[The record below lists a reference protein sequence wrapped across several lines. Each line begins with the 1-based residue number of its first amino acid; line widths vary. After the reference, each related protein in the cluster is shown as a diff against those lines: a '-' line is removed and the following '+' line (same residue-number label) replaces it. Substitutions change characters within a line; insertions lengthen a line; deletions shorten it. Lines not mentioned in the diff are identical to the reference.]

1 MVWNRLIA
9 MRRVEHGHC
18 GLLRWS
24 AVELHCAAGHA
35 ALKHRGR
42 AAWEQRRCVALE
54 QQVMLH

>member
-9 MRRVEHGHC
+9 LRRVQHGNC
-18 GLLRWS
+18 GILRWS
-24 AVELHCAAGHA
+24 AGELHLASGQA
-35 ALKHRGR
+35 ALEHRDR